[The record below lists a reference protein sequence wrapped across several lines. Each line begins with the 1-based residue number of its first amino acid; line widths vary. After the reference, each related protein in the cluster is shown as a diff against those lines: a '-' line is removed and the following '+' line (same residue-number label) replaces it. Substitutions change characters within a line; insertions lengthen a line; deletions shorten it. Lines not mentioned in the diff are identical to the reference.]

1 MSLARGIEKERGRRA
16 RSFLPLSPPPP
27 LLLLHLFPNKQI
39 KQITG
44 NLWALW
50 ADASGLHAPI
60 LVFAYCA
67 CGLLRYSLRFVKGFP
82 QTLGVV
88 LLMEALGSPVNI
100 IADACV
106 IASGRTE
113 GDYGRTRLF
122 GAVGWG
128 LFSPVGGWLVQKKGL
143 GAGFVA
149 NGVGWGSGLLLTLM
163 LPVSVLASSSASKK
177 KKEKKESASESPSE
191 SAAAAAL
198 ASSPS
203 ASAEAAAAA
212 ASAAP
217 PSETGGGSG
226 NGGGIAGSRRRH
238 SGGSSS
244 DDGEQEEEEE
254 EERGEEEQEGSPPSC
269 SSSDDD
275 EAAAA
280 VAEAAARE
288 APLAPAAEL
297 VAFDGHALAH
307 HHHHSHHKKKRKG
320 KKKRRDQSHST
331 DVEEPLLSSPE
342 DDGLAELDDGNAST
356 SSSSANDNES
366 LPLSKKLAA
375 VFSSPRSCAFFATA
389 TLFGFAMGTIDTWL
403 FVFLDEAL
411 GAKEALMGATLT
423 VTCIVEA
430 PVFYVSGS
438 LIRRVGV
445 PRILHC
451 VHAAFLLR
459 LSCYW
464 LLPYLV
470 NVRGFPPSVVLLVE
484 PLHGITFGCAWAA
497 GCAQAARLAPR
508 GLSATTQA
516 LFSGL
521 YLGAGSGL
529 GALVGGV
536 VHARFS
542 KGGGSG
548 GRAVFAVAGCV
559 VAVGWLLSTLAD
571 SLMGRDSSSASPSSR
586 CAPAP
591 ASASEALGEGE
602 GEGQQ
607 QQQRG

>member
-1 MSLARGIEKERGRRA
+1 LFFILFYLPRLFCSKEREKLTL
-16 RSFLPLSPPPP
+16 SLSLSLSLFLPSSKT
-27 LLLLHLFPNKQI
+27 PNPK
-39 KQITG
+39 ITG

-50 ADASGLHAPI
+50 ADSTGRHGPI
-60 LVFAYCA
+60 LLFAYCS

-100 IADACV
+100 IADAAV
-106 IASGRTE
+106 IASGKEE

-128 LFSPVGGWLVQKKGL
+128 LCSPVGGWLVQKKGL

-163 LPVSVLASSSASKK
+163 LPVGVLSSSSSKEEKEKEKERKK
-177 KKEKKESASESPSE
+177 KKGEEGLSSE
-191 SAAAAAL
+191 
-198 ASSPS
+198 
-203 ASAEAAAAA
+203 AA
-212 ASAAP
+212 ASALAADSATASSSCP
-217 PSETGGGSG
+217 PPPLESG
-226 NGGGIAGSRRRH
+226 AEGGGIAGSRRRLA
-238 SGGSSS
+238 SGGWEEEQNE
-244 DDGEQEEEEE
+244 DGEREEEGEGG
-254 EERGEEEQEGSPPSC
+254 EERGGETSSSSSEEEDEE
-269 SSSDDD
+269 

-297 VAFDGHALAH
+297 VAFDGHALAY
-307 HHHHSHHKKKRKG
+307 HSHHHKRKKKK
-320 KKKRRDQSHST
+320 KEKKRRQNQRSLSS
-331 DVEEPLLSSPE
+331 DVEEPLLAEEEE
-342 DDGLAELDDGNAST
+342 DEIRGNTGDDGNETSST
-356 SSSSANDNES
+356 SSSSSSDDDDTNNNES
-366 LPLSKKLAA
+366 LPLTKKLAA
-375 VFSSPRSCAFFATA
+375 VFSSSPRAATFFATA

-430 PVFYVSGS
+430 PVFYASGH
-438 LIRRVGV
+438 LIRSLGV
-445 PRILHC
+445 PRILHM

-459 LSCYW
+459 LACYW
-464 LLPYLV
+464 LLPWLV
-470 NVRGFPPSVVLLVE
+470 TVKNFSPWVVLFVE

-497 GCAQAARLAPR
+497 GCAQAARLAPP

-529 GALVGGV
+529 GALVGGA

-542 KGGGSG
+542 REGQGGSG
-548 GRAVFAVAGCV
+548 GRAVFAVAGGV
-559 VAVGWLLSTLAD
+559 VAVGWALSTLAG
-571 SLMGRDSSSASPSSR
+571 LFMGPPLPSSSSSSSR
-586 CAPAP
+586 SSR
-591 ASASEALGEGE
+591 SASREVD
-602 GEGQQ
+602 
-607 QQQRG
+607 